1 MISALPHQSLRGP
14 TVAARYMFVINPTAG
29 ARRRGISELVSIR
42 AIQAGCAFDV
52 AITSGRGDAERIAEE
67 ASRDGYDVVVAV
79 GGDGTVNEVGRGL
92 LRHKGADLGI
102 VPTGSGN
109 GVARH
114 LRIPMDP
121 DAAIRALMTAQSRPM
136 DVGFINE
143 QAFFCTA
150 GLGFDAHI
158 SRHFAMSKLRGI
170 ATYAR
175 IALFQYRTYK
185 PTPII
190 VQMDSIKMET
200 SCFMLAFANAN
211 QYGNNIYIAPT
222 ADLSDGYLDVCLID
236 GLPLLRALRVSY
248 ALAIG
253 DLPQSGAARFQ
264 MARKISVRAEN
275 SLEFHSDG
283 EFLGDAKEFDV
294 RIDPLAINV
303 RA

>member
-1 MISALPHQSLRGP
+1 M
-14 TVAARYMFVINPTAG
+14 
-29 ARRRGISELVSIR
+29 
-42 AIQAGCAFDV
+42 
-52 AITSGRGDAERIAEE
+52 
-67 ASRDGYDVVVAV
+67 
-79 GGDGTVNEVGRGL
+79 
-92 LRHKGADLGI
+92 ADLSAIPLTRIDGASDSLANHQGK
-102 VPTGSGN
+102 VLLVVN
-109 GVARH
+109 VASKCG
-114 LRIPMDP
+114 LTPQYEGLEKLYQEKKGQGFEVLGP